1 QFAELTGAPVTSTLM
16 GLGAFPAADPKWL
29 GMLGMDG
36 SFEANNAMHG
46 CDVMVAIGARFDD
59 RVPGRLDAFSPG
71 SRKIHI
77 DIDASSIGKNVRA
90 DIGIVGDAGKV
101 MEDLLA
107 VWKQR
112 ALKVDKP

>member
-1 QFAELTGAPVTSTLM
+1 MMLQPIGLST
-16 GLGAFPAADPKWL
+16 
-29 GMLGMDG
+29 
-36 SFEANNAMHG
+36 
-46 CDVMVAIGARFDD
+46 
-59 RVPGRLDAFSPG
+59 GRLDAFAPT

-101 MEDLLA
+101 LEDLLA

-112 ALKVDKP
+112 ALKVDRLAAITGDTASRELNR